1 LHNGAAQAGLGA
13 SRRERLIVE
22 LALSIGWLIVVIWLI
37 ARAVGQRG
45 LLLRLDPV
53 VAPAPGG
60 ATVAVIV
67 PARDEEANIGRC
79 LQSLIQQTYPI
90 AQTRIVV
97 IDDQSRDRTREIVA
111 ALAQRYGR
119 MELLRSPPLPPDWT
133 GKSHACAIGAEAA
146 AASDWLCFLDA
157 DVWAEPTMIA
167 SAIAYAGREALDL
180 ISLSPRQQLKSFAER
195 LIMPCGF
202 YLLAFCQDLRRVQ
215 SRDSAATTVTGQ
227 CMLIRRTAY
236 ETVGGHGA
244 VHGAICEDL
253 ELGLL
258 IKRLRG
264 QVRLVD
270 GSALLSTRMYSD
282 ASSLWL
288 GISKNL
294 VDMLQGEGRTLA
306 IAAAALILA
315 WASLLIPLFDA
326 IGCAHDVPGACLALW
341 SAALASGA
349 AFGLHIAG
357 AVHFRIPPWYGLLF
371 PLGYTIGA
379 LIALDSIRR
388 RRIGAIS
395 WKGRTY
401 KSARS

>member
-1 LHNGAAQAGLGA
+1 M
-13 SRRERLIVE
+13 E
-22 LALSIGWLIVVIWLI
+22 LALSIGWLVIVVWLI
-37 ARAVGQRG
+37 ARALSQRG
-45 LLLRLDPV
+45 LLPRLEPV
-53 VAPAPGG
+53 VAPAPDG
-60 ATVAVIV
+60 ASVAVII
-67 PARDEEANIGRC
+67 PARDEAANIGRC
-79 LQSLIQQTYPI
+79 VQSLLQQTYPV

-97 IDDQSRDRTREIVA
+97 IDDHSRDDTREIVA
-111 ALAQRYGR
+111 ALAQKYGR
-119 MELLRSPPLPPDWT
+119 VELMRTPPLPPDWT
-133 GKSHACAIGAEAA
+133 GKSHACAIGAEAVA
-146 AASDWLCFLDA
+146 AGDWLCFLDA

-167 SAIAYAGREALDL
+167 SAVAYAGREDLDL
-180 ISLSPRQQLKSFAER
+180 ISLSPRQQLESFAER

-202 YLLAFCQDLRRVQ
+202 YLLACCQDLRRVQ
-215 SRDSAATTVTGQ
+215 SRDSAATTITGQ
-227 CMLIRRTAY
+227 CMLIRRGAY
-236 ETVGGHGA
+236 QAVGGHGV

-270 GSALLSTRMYSD
+270 GSSLLSTRMYTGV
-282 ASSLWL
+282 SSLWL

-294 VDMLQGEGRTLA
+294 VDMLQGEGRTLG

-315 WASLLIPLFDA
+315 WASWLIPLFDA
-326 IGCAHDVPGACLALW
+326 IGCAHGVPGACLALW
-341 SAALASGA
+341 PAALASGA

-357 AVHFRIPPWYGLLF
+357 AIHFRTPPWYGLLF
-371 PLGYTIGA
+371 PCGYTIGA

-388 RRIGAIS
+388 RRTGAIS